1 MKRVAG
7 RPGIKFRFASRVRV
21 GCSSL
26 TIDSCVPGSFLFGNL
41 DTWTDNPSR
50 DEESPSYD
58 TGAVLSSMTAGAVAS
73 CTTPATRQE
82 MQQLRL
88 QATVRCDAPA
98 HRPCRPLK
106 QPCVFD
112 VLSDPCEKQNL
123 YKTDSDTVRLLE
135 AEMSAY
141 RRTAVKPNNRRS
153 DKFADP
159 KYWNN
164 TWTYWQD
171 LPCPLNAAGHG
182 KEYSIE

>member
-1 MKRVAG
+1 
-7 RPGIKFRFASRVRV
+7 
-21 GCSSL
+21 
-26 TIDSCVPGSFLFGNL
+26 
-41 DTWTDNPSR
+41 
-50 DEESPSYD
+50 
-58 TGAVLSSMTAGAVAS
+58 
-73 CTTPATRQE
+73 
-82 MQQLRL
+82 
-88 QATVRCDAPA
+88 
-98 HRPCRPLK
+98 LK